1 MQQAAQQALANGQ
14 LHLYMAYT
22 DCIALARYISD
33 KSLLDGPLD
42 TYVSAILNLG
52 NLPPEQH
59 KFKAFATELLHQA
72 RGRVIYFHV
81 SQKRQFRPR
90 QLEILLRESVSLFP
104 HNTMF
109 LALFMWNDSRF
120 SMLDRIRDPMTLVKT
135 KLRSPYELNAQPS
148 VSPIVPQKTPVTIH
162 LFSIYMA
169 LRRPTWAGG
178 NVHYVRAAFEK
189 ALGEQSDSLRHG
201 HGKNEVQTS
210 SGDDSARS
218 NITIWKLYVL
228 FELDRAQ
235 DIKAAKAVFYRAIR
249 ACPWSKELV
258 MLAFERLGSEEN
270 GMSFDEHRGMYNI
283 LNEKELR
290 LHVSI
295 ANELKEVTVKKAEAE
310 VEAEA
315 WLKALGRE
323 MEGVEME

>member
-1 MQQAAQQALANGQ
+1 M
-14 LHLYMAYT
+14 
-22 DCIALARYISD
+22 
-33 KSLLDGPLD
+33 
-42 TYVSAILNLG
+42 G
-52 NLPPEQH
+52 NLPPEQG

-72 RGRVIYFHV
+72 RGRIIYLHV

-120 SMLDRIRDPMTLVKT
+120 SILDRIRDPMTLVRT
-135 KLRSPYELNAQPS
+135 QLRSRYELDAQTS
-148 VSPIVPQKTPVTIH
+148 VSPIIPQRTPVTIH
-162 LFSIYMA
+162 LFSIYIA
-169 LRRPTWAGG
+169 LCRPTWAGG
-178 NVHYVRAAFEK
+178 NVHYVRAAFER
-189 ALGEQSDSLRHG
+189 AVGEQSVLLRHA
-201 HGKNEVQTS
+201 HGKNEVQS
-210 SGDDSARS
+210 SGDDSACS
-218 NITIWKLYVL
+218 NITVWKLYIL

-235 DIKAAKAVFYRAIR
+235 DTKAAKVVFYRALR

-258 MLAFERLGSEEN
+258 MLAFERLGEEDVL
-270 GMSFDEHRGMYNI
+270 GFDELRGMYNI

-295 ANELKEVTVKKAEAE
+295 ANELEEVTAKTGEAE

-315 WLKALGRE
+315 WLKALGE
-323 MEGVEME
+323 EIGVGLVE